1 MPPVAESGRA
11 PAARGRDAGIDSLR
25 GILILLV
32 VIGHFPSR
40 VFANPDVARMFGE
53 VASYIYLFHI
63 PAFFALSGI
72 LSTKPKS
79 LRSLLMAQVPLFTA
93 FLFWSL
99 LSRWELLRA
108 GDLKGVAML
117 VFFGNWHTVQGVT
130 WFLPALI
137 STRLLVGVWLWARPW
152 GKSTLLLASAAI
164 VATHAFWASVN
175 DWIPYGLTIAFYFLP
190 VVAAGRVLHQR
201 LKNSGPTLV
210 KIIAA
215 CLFLS
220 ASISLYRLE
229 PLQTFGGFT
238 HRVDLAQFNVCDDI
252 LNYLLLAVMIV
263 SLVAYFSKARGDEV
277 TRTIG
282 LFGMPI
288 FLLHPKILTVLT
300 SKIPHVHM
308 LTGAIGALVLSV
320 VISIMIAI
328 AVSLVFSRALP
339 RLSRYL
345 GMTPQ
350 GDGGIISRWIS

>member
-1 MPPVAESGRA
+1 VAQSDHV

-40 VFANPDVARMFGE
+40 VFANPDVIRLFGDL
-53 VASYIYLFHI
+53 ASYIYLFHI

-72 LSTKPKS
+72 LSTRPKS
-79 LRSLLMAQVPLFTA
+79 LRSLLMAQLPLFTA
-93 FLFWSL
+93 FVFWSV
-99 LSRWELLRA
+99 LSRWELLRS
-108 GDLKGVAML
+108 GDLEGLAML
-117 VFFGNWHTVQGVT
+117 VFFGNWHTVHGVT

-137 STRLLVGVWLWARPW
+137 STRLLVGFWLWARSW
-152 GKSTLLLASAAI
+152 GKGALLLASVAV
-164 VATHAFWASVN
+164 VATHAFWTSVN
-175 DWIPYGLTIAFYFLP
+175 EWIPYGLTIAFYFLP
-190 VVAAGRVLHQR
+190 VVAAGRVVHQH
-201 LKNSGPTLV
+201 LKDSSPTVV

-220 ASISLYRLE
+220 ASIGLYRLE

-238 HRVDLAQFNVCDDI
+238 HRVDLAQFNVCADI
-252 LNYLLLAVMIV
+252 LNYVLLAVMIM
-263 SLVAYFSKARGDEV
+263 SLVAYFSKARGEEL

-288 FLLHPKILTVLT
+288 FLLHPKILTMLT
-300 SKIPHVHM
+300 SKIPHVDT
-308 LTGAIGALVLSV
+308 LIKAIGALVLSV
-320 VISIMIAI
+320 VVSVIIAI

-339 RLSRYL
+339 SLSRYL

-350 GDGGIISRWIS
+350 GDGGLIRRWIS